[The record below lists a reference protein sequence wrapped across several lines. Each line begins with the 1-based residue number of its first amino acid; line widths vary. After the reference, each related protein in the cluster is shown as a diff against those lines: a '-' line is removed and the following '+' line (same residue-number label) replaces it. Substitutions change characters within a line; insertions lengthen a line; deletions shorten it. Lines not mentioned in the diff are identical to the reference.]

1 MCHNISFHKIE
12 ISQIFLTFPVIADGK
27 TISISFSAQNAACH
41 SSGFWRVHF
50 SLRLPQLA
58 EHASFMT

>member
-1 MCHNISFHKIE
+1 M
-12 ISQIFLTFPVIADGK
+12 FLTFPVSADGK

-41 SSGFWRVHF
+41 TSGFWRVHF
-50 SLRLPQLA
+50 SVRLPQLA